1 MSRVCW
7 TFVCWIFSQ
16 KIEFYTQNGIFR
28 VFLKTNTFF
37 CFFFYAW
44 LLKIEPCLTA
54 TRPPDCPEKRA
65 GAANCNADRS
75 GIFKVQD
82 MPLVLH
88 VGDNV
93 HECLSC
99 MIQVSHES
107 QTSSGVFVLF
117 EILSSRELVQS
128 TDGFI

>member
-1 MSRVCW
+1 MLHFLGGFLEKLRVLYSKQY
-7 TFVCWIFSQ
+7 IF
-16 KIEFYTQNGIFR
+16 
-28 VFLKTNTFF
+28 VFLKHLFWFF
-37 CFFFYAW
+37 ENILFWGDAW
-44 LLKIEPCLTA
+44 LVKIEPCLTA

-65 GAANCNADRS
+65 GASNCNADRS

-99 MIQVSHES
+99 MIQVSPES
-107 QTSSGVFVLF
+107 QTSLF
-117 EILSSRELVQS
+117 EILSSRELVQG